1 MKIFSVPD
9 NLEGLIFDIDQTL
22 YRHDHYYGL
31 QENLQVR
38 EFAEEENIT
47 YEQASEKIKKY
58 REDYARENRNNG
70 EKPSLGNTFSHFGYP
85 VNVTAEWRKKLFKPE
100 KYLSYDKKLVKAFKK
115 LAAELMIIAV
125 TNNADIIGIKTLEV
139 LGIADFFK
147 AVLGLDSTGVSKP
160 HDRPFL
166 DAARKLNLACSSI
179 AAVGD
184 RYNIDLEIP
193 ISLGM
198 GGVLVEN
205 MDDVYRLP
213 EVLLK

>member
-1 MKIFSVPD
+1 MKIFSVPE

-22 YRHDHYYGL
+22 YRHDHYYSL
-31 QENLQVR
+31 QEDLQVR
-38 EFAEEENIT
+38 EFAEQENIT
-47 YEQASEKIKKY
+47 YEQASVKIKKY
-58 REDYARENRNNG
+58 REDYAGKNSA
-70 EKPSLGNTFSHFGYP
+70 EKPSLGNTFRHFGYP
-85 VNVTAEWRKKLFKPE
+85 VEVTVEWRKRLFKPE
-100 KYLSYDKKLVKAFKK
+100 KYLSYDKKLVKAFTE
-115 LAAELMIIAV
+115 LAAELRIIAV

-139 LGIADFFK
+139 LGIAGFFK

-166 DAARKLNLACSSI
+166 EAVRKLDLDCSSV

-198 GGVLVEN
+198 GGILVEN
-205 MDDVYRLP
+205 MEDIYRLP
-213 EVLLK
+213 DVLLK